1 MKNQYIFKVL
11 YAGVFLIA
19 VGALFLFLENMFYQ
33 YLDDDDFLHESLF
46 MPLGAFSI
54 ILGLVC
60 FLIFIIIKVRSYLK

>member
-19 VGALFLFLENMFYQ
+19 VGALFLFLENTLYQ
-33 YLDDDDFLHESLF
+33 YLDEDGFLHESLF

-60 FLIFIIIKVRSYLK
+60 FLIFIIIKVRSFLK